1 MAYVYRWMF
10 VSGVRDDLSKAS
22 SVASKMVKLYG
33 MSEEMNSLR
42 AFDEDDVKQSDDLK
56 AKIDSGIDSLLNES
70 YSRVTKLLTEHK
82 DELDLLATALLLK
95 KTLYAEEIKTLI
107 EDYTSKNEANKDDVI
122 LTEKNGSENS
132 FDLLAAKSE
141 VK

>member
-1 MAYVYRWMF
+1 MLI
-10 VSGVRDDLSKAS
+10 SGAHDDLSRATSLAS
-22 SVASKMVKLYG
+22 DMVKRYG

-42 AFDEDDVKQSDDLK
+42 TFDEDDIKQSDDLK
-56 AKIDSGIDSLLNES
+56 AKIDSAIDSLLNES

-107 EDYTSKNEANKDDVI
+107 EDYTSKNEVNKEDLI

-132 FDLLAAKSE
+132 FDLLTAKSE

>member
-1 MAYVYRWMF
+1 MF
-10 VSGVRDDLSKAS
+10 ILGAQDDLSRAT
-22 SVASKMVKLYG
+22 SVATDMVKRYG

-42 AFDEDDVKQSDDLK
+42 TFVEDDTKQSDELK
-56 AKIDSGIDSLLNES
+56 AKIDSAIDSLLNES

-82 DELDLLATALLLK
+82 NELDLLATALLLK

-107 EDYTSKNEANKDDVI
+107 EEYTSKNEANKEDLI
-122 LTEKNGSENS
+122 STEKNGSENS
-132 FDLLAAKSE
+132 FDVLAAKSE

>member
-1 MAYVYRWMF
+1 MF
-10 VSGVRDDLSKAS
+10 ILGAQDDLSRAT
-22 SVASKMVKLYG
+22 SVATHMVKRYG

-42 AFDEDDVKQSDDLK
+42 TFDEDDVKQSDDLK
-56 AKIDSGIDSLLNES
+56 SKIDSAIDSLLNES

-107 EDYTSKNEANKDDVI
+107 EEYTSKNEANKEDLI
-122 LTEKNGSENS
+122 STEKNGSENS
-132 FDLLAAKSE
+132 FDVLATKNEAK
-141 VK
+141 

>member
-1 MAYVYRWMF
+1 MF
-10 VSGVRDDLSKAS
+10 ILGAQDDLSRAT
-22 SVASKMVKLYG
+22 SVATHMVKRYG

-42 AFDEDDVKQSDDLK
+42 TFDEDDVKQSDDLK
-56 AKIDSGIDSLLNES
+56 SKIDSAIDSLLNES

-82 DELDLLATALLLK
+82 NELDLLATALLLK

-107 EDYTSKNEANKDDVI
+107 EDYTSKNEVNKEDLI

>member
-1 MAYVYRWMF
+1 MIII
-10 VSGVRDDLSKAS
+10 SGAHDDLSRAT
-22 SVASKMVKLYG
+22 SVASDMVKRYG

-42 AFDEDDVKQSDDLK
+42 TFVEDDTKQSDELK
-56 AKIDSGIDSLLNES
+56 AKIDSAIDSLLNES
-70 YSRVTKLLTEHK
+70 YTRVTKLLTEHK
-82 DELDLLATALLLK
+82 NELDLLATALLLK

-107 EDYTSKNEANKDDVI
+107 EDYTSKNEVNKEDLI

>member
-1 MAYVYRWMF
+1 MF
-10 VSGVRDDLSKAS
+10 ISGAQDDLSRATS
-22 SVASKMVKLYG
+22 LALDMVKRYS

-42 AFDEDDVKQSDDLK
+42 TFDEDDIKQSDDLK
-56 AKIDSGIDSLLNES
+56 AKIDSAIDSLLNES

-107 EDYTSKNEANKDDVI
+107 EDYTSKNEANKDDLI

-132 FDLLAAKSE
+132 FDLLTAKSE

>member
-1 MAYVYRWMF
+1 MF
-10 VSGVRDDLSKAS
+10 FLGARDDLSRATSAAS
-22 SVASKMVKLYG
+22 DMVKRYS
-33 MSEEMNSLR
+33 MSAEMNSLR
-42 AFDEDDVKQSDDLK
+42 TFDEDDTKQSDDLK
-56 AKIDSGIDSLLNES
+56 AKIDSAIDSLLNES

-107 EDYTSKNEANKDDVI
+107 KDYTSKNEVNKEDLI

-132 FDLLAAKSE
+132 FDLLAAKNE

>member
-1 MAYVYRWMF
+1 MF
-10 VSGVRDDLSKAS
+10 ILGAQDDLSRAT
-22 SVASKMVKLYG
+22 SVATHMVKRYG

-42 AFDEDDVKQSDDLK
+42 TFDEDDVKQSDDLK
-56 AKIDSGIDSLLNES
+56 SKIDSAIDSLLNES

-95 KTLYAEEIKTLI
+95 KTLYADEIKTLI
-107 EDYTSKNEANKDDVI
+107 EDYTSKNEANKED
-122 LTEKNGSENS
+122 LNLAEKNGSENS